1 MSNSTKLAQRSL
13 QFKQHRVDIGL
24 NGDYPGYISIE
35 DTGLYPDDDSRTHR
49 REQGFNT
56 IMIPLMTRQDL
67 KDLKTAIKEV
77 LKNTK

>member
-1 MSNSTKLAQRSL
+1 MSDSTKLVQRSL
-13 QFKQHRVDIGL
+13 QFKQHRFDVGL

-35 DTGLYPDDDSRTHR
+35 CTGLYPDDDSRTHR

-56 IMIPLMTRQDL
+56 MTIPLMTRDDL

-77 LKNTK
+77 LKK